1 MRRWLIAIGFGVLV
15 LVVAFVATAI
25 IGLIGFAVVVQ
36 SGPAA
41 TPPPLIHMVNRSNT
55 PLVLGPGVMIP
66 ACGSVSST
74 FEAYEAARMNAIQLM
89 DGTLEV
95 PLGALLWDSP
105 VFAGLEGEV
114 TVVVSSTAPLAAHPG
129 VVEEADLPP
138 CGGAPVGVSSEILPD
153 ATGPAVAPLP

>member
-1 MRRWLIAIGFGVLV
+1 MSTVGEPRHGRRALASAAVV
-15 LVVAFVATAI
+15 MVVAIAGCASPV
-25 IGLIGFAVVVQ
+25 
-36 SGPAA
+36 PAA

-95 PLGALLWDSP
+95 PPGAVLWDSP
-105 VFAGLEGEV
+105 VFAGPEGEV
-114 TVVVSSTAPLAAHPG
+114 TVVVSSTGPLAAHPG